1 MTQRFE
7 AAEGPGAGVNPTGER
22 PHPEAG
28 HPLEHRRR
36 LGVHAGTGR
45 RRQKW
50 YSARTKRDAER
61 LLVEVLAEGCYTA
74 MYSAKA

>member
-1 MTQRFE
+1 MK
-7 AAEGPGAGVNPTGER
+7 
-22 PHPEAG
+22 G
-28 HPLEHRRR
+28 HIRKRGNR
-36 LGVHAGTGR
+36 WNIIVVDVGVHPKTGR

-50 YSARTKRDAER
+50 YSARTKRLAER